1 MTTTSAALGEYQ
13 SQISPTAQGWREL
26 QDFDHPA
33 MPPAAPLA
41 MPVQKLG
48 ALPTARHRGIASA
61 SPRWARLGVF
71 GAALGLTLYGTWQ
84 MYEVVSLAQV
94 TVLEWL
100 LVILFAVNF
109 SWIALAF
116 TNAFLGFGATLLA
129 KRHRPSPIF
138 ALHGKTALLMP
149 VYNEDPV
156 RVSAALEAM
165 LESLAAT
172 GHAGHFDCFILSD
185 TTDPDLFIAE
195 EQALLKLRA
204 TLGAASRVYYRHRAI
219 NSARKA
225 GNIADFVQGWGGAYP
240 QMIVLDADSLMEGQT
255 LVALA
260 AAMEGDADAGII
272 QTLPLIVNRNTL
284 FARLQQ
290 FAAKVYGPVIA
301 TGLATWS
308 GRDGNYWGHNAIIRT
323 AAFAASCGL
332 PTLPGKP
339 PFGGHVL
346 SHDFVE
352 AALIRRA
359 GYGVYMLPHL
369 GGSYEESPPSLID
382 VALRDRRWAQGN
394 LQHVRVVAARGLAW
408 PTRQHFITGIMAY
421 LASPLWLAQL
431 LVGMLLA
438 LQSHF
443 IRPEYFAPGF
453 PLYPTWPRFDPVR
466 ALQLFEMTMAVLLTP
481 KLLGLLLSSLDTR
494 VRRGAGGL
502 IALWSSGLVEILLSA
517 LISPVMML
525 IQTGSVMQILRGRDS
540 GWNPQRR
547 GDGTLAFRH
556 IILRHRWHMALGMV
570 TLAVGWLISPALV
583 AWMSPTI
590 LGLLLAIP
598 LSWASGEA
606 KIGLA
611 LKRVG
616 LLQTT
621 EELDPPVIVERA
633 NALTPDVAPMSPP
646 PNALCV
652 IHDDPDFRQQHEAL
666 LPQSQPRQ
674 RGNISADRALAIAK
688 LTEAETIKEACTWL
702 NPRETTLILHDRA
715 LISLVARLKGG

>member
-1 MTTTSAALGEYQ
+1 MTAANRP
-13 SQISPTAQGWREL
+13 IAATAPQRPEL
-26 QDFDHPA
+26 KDFDLPA

-41 MPVQKLG
+41 MPVQKLE
-48 ALPTARHRGIASA
+48 AMPMERHREVASA
-61 SPRWARLGVF
+61 PRRWARLGVF
-71 GAALGLTLYGTWQ
+71 GAALALTLYGTWE
-84 MYEVVSLAQV
+84 MYEVVSLAEV

-116 TNAFLGFGATLLA
+116 TNAFLGFGATLVA
-129 KRHRPSPIF
+129 AWRRTAPAA

-149 VYNEDPV
+149 VYNEDPA
-156 RVSAALEAM
+156 RVAAALEAM

-172 GHAGHFDCFILSD
+172 GNAAQFDCFILSD

-204 TLGAASRVYYRHRAI
+204 ALGAASRVYYRHRAI

-225 GNIADFVQGWGGAYP
+225 GNIADFVQGWGAAYP

-272 QTLPLIVNRNTL
+272 QTLPLIVNRNTM

-359 GYGVYMLPHL
+359 GYGVYMLPQL

-382 VALRDRRWAQGN
+382 IALRDRRWAQGN
-394 LQHVRVVAARGLAW
+394 LQHVRVVGARGLAW

-466 ALQLFEMTMAVLLTP
+466 ALQLFELTMAVLLTP
-481 KLLGLLLSSLDTR
+481 KLLGLVLGSLDTK
-494 VRRGAGGL
+494 VRRGAGGML
-502 IALWSSGLVEILLSA
+502 ALWASGLVEILLSA
-517 LISPVMML
+517 LISPIMML
-525 IQTGSVMQILRGRDS
+525 IQTGSVVQILRGRDS

-547 GDGTLAFRH
+547 GDGTLAFRD
-556 IILRHRWHMALGMV
+556 IVRRHRWHMALGLI

-598 LSWASGEA
+598 LSWASGQA

-611 LKRVG
+611 LKRIG
-616 LLQTT
+616 LLQTP
-621 EELDPPVIVERA
+621 EERSPPAIVERA
-633 NALTPDVAPMSPP
+633 NALTPDKTGLRPTPR
-646 PNALCV
+646 ALCV
-652 IHDDPDFRQQHEAL
+652 IHDDPNFRQQHEAL
-666 LPQSQPRQ
+666 LLQTRPRE
-674 RGNISADRALAIAK
+674 RGDISADRALAIAK
-688 LTEAETIKEACTWL
+688 LTEADTIEEASSWL
-702 NPRETTLILHDRA
+702 NPRETTIILHDRA
-715 LISLVARLKGG
+715 LIALVARLK